1 MERSQVVA
9 GSEGGKHFRRQPYRL
24 AELFASMH
32 HTVTYGIDFVQRLDG
47 SIFRACQSVQDKFHT
62 YGMLWN
68 VPLKNFLLATGQ
80 GELQERVLQTNFSI
94 PPWAITSFRSISNNL
109 YLMDELPQFNTK
121 IFILYIR
128 FKSYSAFF
136 LAAMAWLAVMAI
148 MRYTSSMEQPRER
161 SFTGRAIPCRIGPTA
176 SACPRRC
183 TSL

>member
-68 VPLKNFLLATGQ
+68 VLLKNFLLATGQ

-121 IFILYIR
+121 ISYYISDLKLFSIL
-128 FKSYSAFF
+128 
-136 LAAMAWLAVMAI
+136 LAAMA
-148 MRYTSSMEQPRER
+148 
-161 SFTGRAIPCRIGPTA
+161 
-176 SACPRRC
+176 
-183 TSL
+183 